1 MRNLNLLYHQVRRVP
16 GGQQTLGISLDT
28 IKAHNYYG
36 ITSEMLFTGEETSSA
51 HFFPEPIRDL
61 RGFEYLALNDELCVA
76 MKDTLVVYNTKMDA
90 ESRTDVAFFDNP
102 IQAMDWSPDQEIVV
116 VVTEDLRCIVLNSVY
131 DILADT
137 NLIESAFGEE
147 EFVNVGWGKK
157 ETQFHGSE
165 GKHARSAVETGVP
178 ITESADQRCQIRW
191 RGDSAYFVVIFSYG
205 EQRLFKVF
213 DKEGLLK
220 FTSESCYG
228 LDGPIAW
235 RPSGLWIAVPQ
246 LLAGDKYCIALF
258 ERNGLRHREL
268 ILPFQRS
275 QEIVTDLDWSLDS
288 DVLTVV
294 TKCATESRQMV
305 YLYTINNY
313 HWYLKQT
320 MRFDCPIDHLK
331 WDPHPANG
339 KTMHLFLRS
348 GDYHKFK

>member
-1 MRNLNLLYHQVRRVP
+1 M
-16 GGQQTLGISLDT
+16 GISLDT

-36 ITSEMLFTGEETSSA
+36 ITTEVLFTGAGKEIKLE
-51 HFFPEPIRDL
+51 FPDQTQDL
-61 RGFEYLALNDELCVA
+61 RGFEYLALNDELCTA
-76 MKDTLVVYNTKMDA
+76 LKDTVVVYNTKMHPDSRA
-90 ESRTDVAFFDNP
+90 EVAFFDNP
-102 IQAMDWSPDQEIVV
+102 ILDMNWSPDQEIVV
-116 VVTEDLRCIVLNSVY
+116 VVTEDLRCVVLNSVY

-137 NLIESAFGEE
+137 NLTESGFGEE

-165 GKHARSAVETGVP
+165 GKHARNAIETGVP
-178 ITESADQRCQIRW
+178 ITELVDKRCQIRW

-220 FTSESCYG
+220 FTSERCYG
-228 LDGPIAW
+228 LDGPVAW

-268 ILPFQRS
+268 ILPFQRT
-275 QEIVTDLDWSLDS
+275 QEIVTALDWSLDS

-294 TKCATESRQMV
+294 TKCVTGSAQMV

-320 MRFDCPIDHLK
+320 LRFDCPIDHLK

-339 KTMHLFLRS
+339 KTLHLILRS
-348 GDYHKFK
+348 GHYHKFK